1 MPIVYKY
8 IACGT
13 RVPVKVVSVD
23 TYPRLVTL
31 ISIETD
37 PAPGR
42 KPEAYICIYPRD
54 SEPAERAKSAQ
65 PDDTGAL
72 IFTDNEGHG
81 F

>member
-1 MPIVYKY
+1 LLAPTV
-8 IACGT
+8 
-13 RVPVKVVSVD
+13 
-23 TYPRLVTL
+23 LVTDASKTL
-31 ISIETD
+31 WPQIFE
-37 PAPGR
+37 R
-42 KPEAYICIYPRD
+42 QCIYPRD